1 MSSYSSSIQTKL
13 WTYRILAA
21 LLAAPLSI
29 LWGLLFR
36 YFFAFQVFFAF
47 YLSAKS
53 FIQQK
58 QLFNSPCSSA
68 SSPSCTSGSSA
79 PSCGSSR
86 PCSPSSVGSG
96 LFYSTPPL
104 RLSVTLSGESSRRPP
119 GLFNPPEQIVFGL
132 LILSR
137 QSGAENEIQRRSHEK
152 TLRLMCECSP
162 PLNVDHSGNST
173 NAEIAN
179 VSQDQTLK

>member
-1 MSSYSSSIQTKL
+1 MGLNQKLRMASTPSGDSPSFSSPRQSCGLIGSSPPC
-13 WTYRILAA
+13 W
-21 LLAAPLSI
+21 PLP
-29 LWGLLFR
+29 
-36 YFFAFQVFFAF
+36 
-47 YLSAKS
+47 
-53 FIQQK
+53 
-58 QLFNSPCSSA
+58 SPSSGVCFSA
-68 SSPSCTSGSSA
+68 SSRSCTSGSSA

-86 PCSPSSVGSG
+86 PCSRSSVGSG
-96 LFYSTPPL
+96 LFSSTPPL

-137 QSGAENEIQRRSHEK
+137 QPGAENEIQRRSHEK